1 MTVPSTI
8 EEPVE
13 VQHRAT
19 SQIARVLKLLQQNG
33 HVTNVE
39 LIHMRILRGSE
50 RVRELR
56 EEGHRIV
63 SHRVKGGLW
72 EYVYMG
78 KRDDEE
84 GAA

>member
-1 MTVPSTI
+1 MTLPSTI

-19 SQIARVLKLLQQNG
+19 SQIARVLKRLQQNG

-56 EEGHRIV
+56 EEGHR
-63 SHRVKGGLW
+63 VKGGLW